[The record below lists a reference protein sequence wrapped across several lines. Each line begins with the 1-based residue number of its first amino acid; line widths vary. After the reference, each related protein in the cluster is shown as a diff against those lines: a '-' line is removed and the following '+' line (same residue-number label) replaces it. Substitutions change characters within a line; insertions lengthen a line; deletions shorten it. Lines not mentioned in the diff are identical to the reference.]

1 MGETANL
8 RLPLV
13 QPSQAQKHVTV
24 NEALVRLDALAK
36 GVLVSRTVTTP
47 PDRPAEGA
55 VWGVPG
61 GAKDDWTGHVGEL
74 AIATG
79 GGWSF
84 VAPRAGWRTWVLD
97 EGAALRHDGSGWI
110 GEGAAPSTPPTTSQ
124 PAPAPSGAGPL
135 RATPA
140 SGASGGATVIEV
152 IEGVHTIKAGVMSDT
167 GATGPIVP
175 RRCVVIG
182 VTARVVQEITGTLT
196 SWRLGNPGDSERF
209 GKDLGTQVG
218 SFAEGILAKPTAYYP
233 EEALRLTATNGSFAG
248 GKVKLAIHLMRLTL
262 PSA

>member
-8 RLPLV
+8 KLPLV

-36 GVLVSRTVTTP
+36 GVLVSRSVKTP
-47 PDRPAEGA
+47 PERPAEGA
-55 VWGVPG
+55 VWGVPA
-61 GAKDDWTGHVGEL
+61 GAADDWAGRAGEL

-97 EGAALRHDGSGWI
+97 EGAALRHDGKGWV
-110 GEGAAPSTPPTTSQ
+110 GEGASAT
-124 PAPAPSGAGPL
+124 GPL
-135 RATPA
+135 RATAA
-140 SGASGGATVIEV
+140 SGAAGGATVVEV

-167 GATGPIVP
+167 GVTGPVIP

-218 SFAEGILAKPTAYYP
+218 SYAEGLLSRPTAYYP
-233 EEALRLTATNGSFAG
+233 EEALRLTATNGNFAG
-248 GKVKLAIHLMRLTL
+248 GKVRLAVHLMRLTI
-262 PSA
+262 PGA